1 MAIEGV
7 LVERDVEAGLEF
19 LVKGAAKNNAYCY
32 YYLAMLHSEGTF
44 VEKNERLEYLYVERA
59 AKQGFAQMQ
68 HNLAQIYFE
77 GRLTKKDDKLALAWF
92 REACRNG
99 FYTSYLN
106 AGDILYHGTAPGLLP
121 PESSVKQN
129 RLFALS
135 MYLSAYQHGALF
147 LEV

>member
-1 MAIEGV
+1 
-7 LVERDVEAGLEF
+7 
-19 LVKGAAKNNAYCY
+19 
-32 YYLAMLHSEGTF
+32 
-44 VEKNERLEYLYVERA
+44 
-59 AKQGFAQMQ
+59 MQ
-68 HNLAQIYFE
+68 HNLGQIYYE
-77 GRLTKKDDKLALAWF
+77 GRLTKKDDKLALSWF

-106 AGDILYHGTAPGLLP
+106 AGDILYHGTIPGVLP
-121 PESSVKQN
+121 AESSVQQN